1 MSVVFSVSFV
11 SLACHCFSKRMWCVQ
26 DLVFYDCTPFF
37 RCFLTSIF
45 LSFCLSV
52 CHVIMETL
60 AVLFPFLPHPS
71 FPPPYPTPRHHP
83 SPRPPLTAI
92 ITPTTRPQAKSPS
105 LCLQLSEVTPA
116 AKPSGAALPQ
126 VPLNDPVSLP
136 GSANN
141 PYHLLTLCIS
151 SESHHLSTPYPS

>member
-1 MSVVFSVSFV
+1 MFSVCHLYLLLVIVSWKECSMCRILYFMIVLHFLLFSDLYFSF
-11 SLACHCFSKRMWCVQ
+11 
-26 DLVFYDCTPFF
+26 
-37 RCFLTSIF
+37 I
-45 LSFCLSV
+45 LSV
-52 CHVIMETL
+52 CHVIMETP

-71 FPPPYPTPRHHP
+71 FPPYPTPRHHP

-105 LCLQLSEVTPA
+105 LCLRLSEATPA

-126 VPLNDPVSLP
+126 VPLNDSVSLP

>member
-71 FPPPYPTPRHHP
+71 FPPPLPNSKASSVPKTSTDSHHYPDNPAPSKVSISLLAVIRSHTCRQAKWSSPTPG
-83 SPRPPLTAI
+83 SP
-92 ITPTTRPQAKSPS
+92 Q
-105 LCLQLSEVTPA
+105 
-116 AKPSGAALPQ
+116 
-126 VPLNDPVSLP
+126 
-136 GSANN
+136 
-141 PYHLLTLCIS
+141 
-151 SESHHLSTPYPS
+151 